1 MDPKYQVFFFL
12 VALVCFV
19 VSAVWNMEKK
29 QPHDLLSV
37 NMLSLGLAFFD
48 FVFLWNAY
56 KAI

>member
-1 MDPKYQVFFFL
+1 
-12 VALVCFV
+12 
-19 VSAVWNMEKK
+19 MEKK

-37 NMLSLGLAFFD
+37 NMVSLGLAFFD